1 MNSHADQAHG
11 PVFHHVNLKT
21 RRLQEMIDWYG
32 TVIGTKPTFQFP
44 GGAWLTNDGANH
56 RIALLTSSKM
66 TDDPDKLMH
75 TGMHHIAFE
84 YKSCDE
90 LLDTYTRLKALGIVP
105 HMSLDHGMTMSFYY
119 VDPDGNSVELQYD
132 NFGDW
137 RASSE
142 WMRTSAG
149 FRQKSD
155 WHAGRSGKDGA
166 GARGR
171 RFTGGFAPARLC
183 RRISAVRAGRY
194 PGPVGL
200 KPPAEFIKALVRT
213 NPAPR
218 ALTPRSS
225 DATADRRSAA
235 ICVRCLPCRSPPK
248 LRLDG

>member
-1 MNSHADQAHG
+1 MNSHADQTHG

-21 RRLQEMIDWYG
+21 KRLQEMIDWYG
-32 TVIGTKPTFQFP
+32 TVIGTTPTFQFP

-90 LLDTYTRLKALGIVP
+90 LLATYTRLQALGIVP

-137 RASSE
+137 RASTE
-142 WMRTSAG
+142 WMRTSPAFAQNPIGMMVDPAKMVQARAEGASPEDLHRRAYAG
-149 FRQKSD
+149 EFPPS
-155 WHAGRSGKDGA
+155 
-166 GARGR
+166 
-171 RFTGGFAPARLC
+171 
-183 RRISAVRAGRY
+183 
-194 PGPVGL
+194 GPVDIRV
-200 KPPAEFIKALVRT
+200 P
-213 NPAPR
+213 
-218 ALTPRSS
+218 
-225 DATADRRSAA
+225 
-235 ICVRCLPCRSPPK
+235 
-248 LRLDG
+248 LD